1 MHKNSAP
8 GPTDALNTVV
18 LGTGVDPACQSGLS
32 SLRSIIPQ
40 CWDFD
45 PAQRPSS
52 SRILQQITT
61 PSETEAPLGSRKDQ
75 EGETSPLASS
85 KGEGDAA
92 HRKKQS
98 TSTKATAAPAKKPL
112 QGSSSPPNRKEK
124 GDEKE
129 KMVDREKK
137 VDRGKAV
144 DRQKQQPAAPSPRPN
159 QGGRRPPQTPA
170 AQSPA
175 TQAGT
180 SKDTSGKKEKPNQT
194 DVVVKSLK
202 AMYTNADPIAR
213 RMYRD
218 MTKFGQNSNQI
229 SKSTQAYF
237 RPTGLGQGAKAPKP
251 IKPADK
257 PKPAIK
263 PTDKPKLANEPTDKP
278 KPA

>member
-8 GPTDALNTVV
+8 GPIDPLNTVV
-18 LGTGVDPACQSGLS
+18 LGAGVDPASPSGLA

-45 PAQRPSS
+45 PDQRPSS

-61 PSETEAPLGSRKDQ
+61 PPQTEAPLGSRKDR
-75 EGETSPLASS
+75 EGEISPLASS
-85 KGEGDAA
+85 KGEGGAA

-98 TSTKATAAPAKKPL
+98 TSAKATAAPVKKPL

-124 GDEKE
+124 GGEK
-129 KMVDREKK
+129 EKK

-159 QGGRRPPQTPA
+159 QGRRPPQTPA

-175 TQAGT
+175 KQAGA

-218 MTKFGQNSNQI
+218 MSKFGQKHQI

-237 RPTGLGQGAKAPKP
+237 GPTGPGQGAKAPKP

-263 PTDKPKLANEPTDKP
+263 PTDKPK
-278 KPA
+278 PA